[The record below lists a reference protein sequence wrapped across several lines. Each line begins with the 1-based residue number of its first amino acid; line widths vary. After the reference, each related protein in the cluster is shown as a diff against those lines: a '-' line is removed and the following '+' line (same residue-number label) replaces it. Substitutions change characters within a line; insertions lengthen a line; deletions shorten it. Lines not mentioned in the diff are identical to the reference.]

1 MKSVGAQELR
11 RVFGPDAVY
20 IFSGKAARDEEKEQ
34 LDALHAVKS
43 LDAFDSKMKG
53 KVSLVKAKIKA
64 FYTVDLIRFA
74 NIANKIT
81 SRNRLAATKINRLE

>member
-64 FYTVDLIRFA
+64 FYTIRFA

-81 SRNRLAATKINRLE
+81 SRNRLAASKINRLE

>member
-34 LDALHAVKS
+34 LDARHAVKS

-64 FYTVDLIRFA
+64 FYTV
-74 NIANKIT
+74 
-81 SRNRLAATKINRLE
+81 